1 MSDHLRV
8 LASRPNSLQEGSAVY
23 LRILSAA
30 GGHEVRSVLR
40 PDDAGAI
47 AVTLYTSPAYHLQLP
62 PLAVSRLSINLTT
75 SHLTGGVDGERG
87 RAFVARRH
95 SLFFTPAGVASR
107 WRKSSPSRHLNI
119 YFGSSA
125 SIDEGPDN
133 LGRRLQQGGPIFN
146 LTLPG
151 TGALI
156 RGLAAETSASGPF
169 SCEAVES
176 LALLLLVQLA
186 RRRLETA
193 GPQPISA
200 RLLAMLDEFIAAN
213 LAERILVADLARV
226 AGLPAGQFAH
236 VFTRYTGRSPHQY
249 VLSRRVE
256 GATAMLRHGR
266 VSLAEVA
273 AACGFASQQHMTQVL
288 KARLGLTPAAVRDAS
303 PPLRGE

>member
-1 MSDHLRV
+1 M
-8 LASRPNSLQEGSAVY
+8 LASRPNPLPESSAEY
-23 LRILSAA
+23 FRILGAA
-30 GGHEVRSVLR
+30 GGREVQSVAR

-47 AVTLYTSPAYHLQLP
+47 AVGLYTSPAYHLQVP
-62 PLAVSRLSINLTT
+62 PLGVARLSINLST
-75 SHLTGGVDGERG
+75 SLLTGGVDGERC

-95 SLFFTPAGVASR
+95 SLFFTPAGVAAR
-107 WRKSSPSRHLNI
+107 WRKSSPSRHLNL
-119 YFGSSA
+119 YLRAGA
-125 SIDEGPDN
+125 SIDDGQGD
-133 LGRRLQQGGPIFN
+133 LGHRLQQGGPIFN

-156 RGLAAETSASGPF
+156 RGLDAETSAGGPF

-176 LALLLLVQLA
+176 LALLLLVQLG
-186 RRRLETA
+186 RRRLEFA
-193 GPQPISA
+193 GPQPMSS
-200 RLLAMLDEFIAAN
+200 RRMAMLDEFIAAN
-213 LAERILVADLARV
+213 LGERILVADLARV

-256 GATAMLRHGR
+256 RATEMLRRGR
-266 VSLAEVA
+266 SGLAEVA

-303 PPLRGE
+303 PAPRRE